1 MKKIFY
7 LIMGFIIFLSV
18 YILVEYIVVGI
29 LGMKLI
35 FIELL
40 KEDILHCAFL
50 YSLSLFSYFIINY
63 ISNIFVVKSLN
74 KKIIILIS
82 IIIILAVIF
91 SFFQIRK
98 SYLFNADNNGI
109 IDGKS
114 ELINRLEKIEDKEER
129 KKQIDYSVKQKVI
142 TQEEADKL
150 Y

>member
-18 YILVEYIVVGI
+18 HILVEYIVVGI

-74 KKIIILIS
+74 KKIENIKME
-82 IIIILAVIF
+82 
-91 SFFQIRK
+91 RRDT
-98 SYLFNADNNGI
+98 N
-109 IDGKS
+109 
-114 ELINRLEKIEDKEER
+114 EEK
-129 KKQIDYSVKQKVI
+129 
-142 TQEEADKL
+142 
-150 Y
+150 

>member
-50 YSLSLFSYFIINY
+50 YSLSLFSYF
-63 ISNIFVVKSLN
+63 SNIFVVKSLN
-74 KKIIILIS
+74 KKIENIKME
-82 IIIILAVIF
+82 
-91 SFFQIRK
+91 RRDT
-98 SYLFNADNNGI
+98 N
-109 IDGKS
+109 
-114 ELINRLEKIEDKEER
+114 EEK
-129 KKQIDYSVKQKVI
+129 
-142 TQEEADKL
+142 
-150 Y
+150 